1 MFPYVEP
8 FLNNCKLFL
17 SFFRILRMEMFHV
30 CQRVESIHKTDNISY
45 ININIYVYI
54 YIYMY
59 TKTRFLNEK
68 NNIYKR
74 MPKYTYKM
82 YTIKTFSPR
91 SC

>member
-1 MFPYVEP
+1 MFAYVEP

-54 YIYMY
+54 YIYIYICTLKRDSSMK
-59 TKTRFLNEK
+59 KTIFIRECQ
-68 NNIYKR
+68 NIPTR
-74 MPKYTYKM
+74 CTQ
-82 YTIKTFSPR
+82 
-91 SC
+91 